1 MSRPTTMRAPTRTP
15 AHTPTRTPTRRLGP
29 AWRVLVLAASSA
41 PAAHAQETSERELF
55 VAYGCYQCHGF
66 EGQGGAAL
74 RIAPSPYP
82 FEAFAAFVRRP
93 SNEMPAYP
101 SSELTDQDLRA
112 IYRYVRSV
120 PEPPPLESLP
130 LLR

>member
-1 MSRPTTMRAPTRTP
+1 MPTLTPAGTLARAPIL
-15 AHTPTRTPTRRLGP
+15 RLLLILGI
-29 AWRVLVLAASSA
+29 AAPSA
-41 PAAHAQETSERELF
+41 SFVQAQDTAERDVF

-82 FEAFAAFVRRP
+82 FEAFAALVRRP
-93 SNEMPAYP
+93 ANEMPAYP
-101 SSELTDQDLRA
+101 SSELADQDLRA
-112 IYRYVRSV
+112 IYRYVRSI
-120 PEPPPLESLP
+120 PEPPPLEALP

>member
-1 MSRPTTMRAPTRTP
+1 MPTVLRMLALLVP
-15 AHTPTRTPTRRLGP
+15 AT
-29 AWRVLVLAASSA
+29 LVSG
-41 PAAHAQETSERELF
+41 QEPGDRELF

-74 RIAPSPYP
+74 RIAPSQYP
-82 FEAFAAFVRRP
+82 FEAFAALVRRP
-93 SNEMPAYP
+93 ANEMPAYAP
-101 SSELTDQDLRA
+101 SALSDEQLRA

>member
-1 MSRPTTMRAPTRTP
+1 MNKSVYSRKSVARLLRTLAMCLP
-15 AHTPTRTPTRRLGP
+15 AI
-29 AWRVLVLAASSA
+29 LAA
-41 PAAHAQETSERELF
+41 PVLGQEAGERELF
-55 VAYGCYQCHGF
+55 VAYGCYQCHGYD
-66 EGQGGAAL
+66 GQGGAAL

-82 FEAFAAFVRRP
+82 FEAFAALVRRP
-93 SNEMPAYP
+93 VNEMPAYP
-101 SSELTDQDLRA
+101 PSALSDEQLRA